1 MSQTS
6 VAVTSMCVETT
17 AVSVRPWCVMGS
29 KTVPGGR
36 RKSSAV
42 RRICLSVYLLQ

>member
-17 AVSVRPWCVMGS
+17 AVSVRPWCVMDS

-36 RKSSAV
+36 RKSSVV
-42 RRICLSVYLLQ
+42 RRICLSVDL